1 MMTRWLD
8 ILKAANNGNPSPDQK
23 LIRREEEWE
32 EILSPEVFRV
42 TRKKGTEKPFSSEM
56 CSLFEPGLYACAC
69 CSSELFDSEDKF
81 ESGSGWPSFSQALD
95 PKRLAYRKD
104 RSHGMY
110 RMEVLCNI
118 CDAHLGHVFQDG
130 PLPSGLRYCI
140 NALALKKVETSIRKV
155 TLGGGCFWCTEAFFQ
170 ELKGV
175 LSVRSG
181 YAGGKSPSPSYRE
194 VSSGMSG
201 HAEVVQIEYD
211 SAIISLEE
219 IYAVHFNTHNP
230 TTLNKQGADRGTQYR
245 SIIFYRSDSER
256 LRAVKSVEIAQE
268 YFDDMIITELAPFQG
283 FYEAEPYHQN
293 YFKLNPQKPYCQR
306 VILPKLEKLRMH
318 LRENRTDT

>member
-1 MMTRWLD
+1 MIRWLD
-8 ILKAANNGNPSPDQK
+8 ILKAANNGNPAPVQK
-23 LIRREEEWE
+23 IERTEEEWE
-32 EILSPEVFRV
+32 SILPPEVFKV

-56 CSLFEPGLYACAC
+56 CSLFDPGLYACAC
-69 CSSELFDSEDKF
+69 CSTELFDAEDKY
-81 ESGSGWPSFSQALD
+81 ESGSGWPSFTQPLGMNL
-95 PKRLAYRKD
+95 LAYKKD

-110 RMEVLCNI
+110 RMEVLCNT

-130 PLPSGLRYCI
+130 PLPSGLRFCI
-140 NALALKKVETSIRKV
+140 NALALKKVETSIRKT
-155 TLGGGCFWCTEAFFQ
+155 TLGGGCFWCTEAIFKQ
-170 ELKGV
+170 LDGV

-245 SIIFYRSDSER
+245 SVIFYRSEAEQR
-256 LRAVKSVEIAQE
+256 IAAKCIEALQDL
-268 YFDDMIITELAPFQG
+268 FDDMIITEIAPFQG

-293 YFKLNPQKPYCQR
+293 YYKQNPEKAYCQK
-306 VILPKLEKLRMH
+306 VIQPKLEKLK
-318 LRENRTDT
+318 EYIKNKEGNQ